1 MINNLENIGIQ
12 EAFFTG
18 FAQFDISDSGTG
30 FIYINK
36 VLHQAVIT
44 VDENGTNSYKALEVT
59 SDKTD
64 PEKDVIPFHVNR
76 AFAFAVT
83 HRASGAVVYL
93 GLINEIGE
101 N

>member
-1 MINNLENIGIQ
+1 
-12 EAFFTG
+12 
-18 FAQFDISDSGTG
+18 
-30 FIYINK
+30 
-36 VLHQAVIT
+36 VLN

-64 PEKDVIPFHVNR
+64 PEKAVISFHVNR

-93 GLINEIGE
+93 GLMNDIGE
-101 N
+101 S